1 MRNLLSPTASMD
13 YQMGDACHDMHSPAE
28 GGSATTLSDRMLVW
42 SLLPL
47 VSFIALLIFLLDTT
61 VSLAT
66 SRLSGG
72 IGRAGAWQPDVE
84 AGHASYR

>member
-28 GGSATTLSDRMLVW
+28 GGTTTTFSDRMLVW

-47 VSFIALLIFLLDTT
+47 VSFMAFLIFLLDTT
-61 VSLAT
+61 ISLAT
-66 SRLSGG
+66 ARSSGKSRE
-72 IGRAGAWQPDVE
+72 GAWQPE
-84 AGHASYR
+84 AEVSQASYR